1 MLTDEVMPDFTGTQL
16 ATVLRG
22 RRAGMPVVLVS
33 GYIGSVMTELAVS
46 AGVSEILK
54 KPVHAQDLA
63 SVLARVLGRA

>member
-1 MLTDEVMPDFTGTQL
+1 M
-16 ATVLRG
+16 LRG
-22 RRAGMPVVLVS
+22 RRANLAVILVS
-33 GYIGSVMTELAVS
+33 GYVGTMMTELAVS